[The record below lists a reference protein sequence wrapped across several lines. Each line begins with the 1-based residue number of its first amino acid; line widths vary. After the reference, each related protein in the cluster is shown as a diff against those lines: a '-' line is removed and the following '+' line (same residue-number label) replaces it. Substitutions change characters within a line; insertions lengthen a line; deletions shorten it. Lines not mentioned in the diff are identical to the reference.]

1 MFGDMKFGL
10 FDRVRRDA
18 GDRLARAVA
27 DLLPQLARRFGR
39 LAITTTDLAVERR
52 MDDAARR
59 FEAEIAERADRAAAV
74 FGELHYR
81 LLRDDDPRTADDR
94 PADGTDPGGPPV
106 AGAKLE
112 LVGDDELAEQ
122 ILAQDLAATV
132 RDTLESAYPT
142 YLARLAQMLG
152 QDVDEEGSALT
163 ARGFAV
169 AMVSSLRPFGTDP
182 LLQEP
187 LSESLRLLGA
197 PLLAGLIEAADAMM
211 ADAGLLV
218 DGPRI
223 VIERSPERPVE
234 PPLPPAHEGPRAAG
248 PQPFEVPPQAAYD
261 DGEPPVLVPEP
272 RPSSP
277 SRRRAAEPVS
287 TSPAVAQAV
296 NALLG
301 GVRGANVLGIHPIT
315 GKRHPRAAFRQAE
328 LLPTVESIERDAVAF
343 AHQTGTVPYSHDAR
357 VRFFGTLR
365 ESMRAAHVDD
375 AQLATLD
382 LVQSMFDYV
391 NDDSRIPE
399 PAKPLLWRLQM
410 PSVTLAALDPGYL
423 ANDDHSMRSLVE
435 HVAAISI
442 AYPDEIVRDGE
453 LYRRMQTLVR
463 AAEVVAHAFQVRS
476 RVLSERVAIEY
487 SRATYGMGQLVSRVV
502 RERREL
508 DATAGQPNRRDY
520 RSRPSR
526 EREQQVTERINGL
539 MAARLEGRNVPD
551 SVRDFLKDV
560 WVRHLRTRV
569 LRDGEDSAGFKVALE
584 VVDDLLWTLDGA
596 GRRRSR
602 RALAEKI
609 PKILETLTQGIGD
622 IGRRPEDFGPF
633 FDEMFL
639 IHLRRM
645 QGRKSRR
652 SADGDTVP
660 EEGLGQDDT
669 PLGDDELDAW
679 LESVP
684 TVHPGRGG
692 RAAAAGPVG
701 GHGDEDPIELGDVVS
716 RYTSLER
723 AGIDRASSDG
733 DLARRPGEGRDPE
746 EPPVLSDA
754 MGGLPPAGAPVPP
767 RVEMPALSA
776 PVDEDATPTGARDT
790 DWRTDPTTD
799 QAAHRLAEYDTDIG
813 LLDEAGDAEGNAA
826 GGEAGAGASD
836 RATDPAERRGRD
848 SGMVAPTPS
857 AMRQPDTGAR
867 VSAERSELKLRRLI
881 DETSLDDAPASPT
894 RVEIDPQQ
902 LVTNLQPGDWLQLV
916 NSHRDLVLAKV
927 AWINERRTVTLLLQ
941 HPDRLILSRHLSA
954 IGNRARRGRVFL
966 VR

>member
-10 FDRVRRDA
+10 FDRVRREA
-18 GDRLARAVA
+18 GDRLARAVG
-27 DLLPQLARRFGR
+27 DLLPQLARRLGR

-59 FEAEIAERADRAAAV
+59 FEAEISERSDRALAT
-74 FGELHYR
+74 FDELHYR
-81 LLRDDDPRTADDR
+81 LLRGEDDAADEA
-94 PADGTDPGGPPV
+94 ADGAAAAGEGPGPRSP
-106 AGAKLE
+106 ALE
-112 LVGDDELAEQ
+112 LLGDDELAEQ
-122 ILAQDLAATV
+122 ILAQDLAASV
-132 RDTLESAYPT
+132 RDTLESTYPS
-142 YLARLAQMLG
+142 YLARLGLMLG
-152 QDVDEEGSALT
+152 QEADEENSALT

-169 AMVSSLRPFGTDP
+169 AMVAALRPFGTDP
-182 LLQEP
+182 LLQDS
-187 LSESLRLLGA
+187 LNESLRLLAA
-197 PLLAGLIEAADAMM
+197 PMLAGLIEAVDTCMI
-211 ADAGLLV
+211 DAGLLV
-218 DGPRI
+218 DAPRI
-223 VIERSPERPVE
+223 VIERSPDRPGE
-234 PPLPPAHEGPRAAG
+234 PAEAPAPVRQSRD
-248 PQPFEVPPQAAYD
+248 PQPRVVDPGAA
-261 DGEPPVLVPEP
+261 DGLEDAEPPVLMPEP
-272 RPSSP
+272 RRG
-277 SRRRAAEPVS
+277 SRKRTSRVS
-287 TSPAVAQAV
+287 EDPALRSPAVAQAV

-301 GVRGANVLGIHPIT
+301 GVRGASVLGVHPIT

-328 LLPTVESIERDAVAF
+328 LLPAVESIERDAIAF

-357 VRFFGTLR
+357 ARFFGTLR
-365 ESMRAAHVDD
+365 DSMRGAHVDE

-382 LVQSMFDYV
+382 LVQAMFDYV

-526 EREQQVTERINGL
+526 EREQQVTQRINAL

-602 RALAEKI
+602 RILAEKI
-609 PKILETLTQGIGD
+609 PKILQTLTQGIGD

-652 SADGDTVP
+652 NADDDSLP
-660 EEGLGQDDT
+660 AEGLGHEDT
-669 PLGDDELDAW
+669 HVGDGDDDLDAW
-679 LESVP
+679 LEGVP
-684 TVHPGRGG
+684 TVHPTR
-692 RAAAAGPVG
+692 
-701 GHGDEDPIELGDVVS
+701 HGARDGDPLNPPDEGEPIELGDVVS
-716 RYTSLER
+716 RFSAGR
-723 AGIDRASSDG
+723 AGDPDRAD
-733 DLARRPGEGRDPE
+733 DPD
-746 EPPVLSDA
+746 EPPVLSDEV
-754 MGGLPPAGAPVPP
+754 GGLPPAGVTIPRRGDLPTSAGDDEPV
-767 RVEMPALSA
+767 E
-776 PVDEDATPTGARDT
+776 TGIRDT
-790 DWRTDPTTD
+790 DTRIDPTTD
-799 QAAHRLAEYDTDIG
+799 QAAHRLAEDDTDVG
-813 LLDEAGDAEGNAA
+813 LLDDEAGD
-826 GGEAGAGASD
+826 GEDRSRDDRSGPPTRRPEHAS
-836 RATDPAERRGRD
+836 
-848 SGMVAPTPS
+848 
-857 AMRQPDTGAR
+857 AR

-894 RVEIDPQQ
+894 RIQIDPQ
-902 LVTNLQPGDWLQLV
+902 VMMANLQPGDWLQLV
-916 NSHRDLVLAKV
+916 NSNRQLVLAKV
-927 AWINERRTVTLLLQ
+927 AWINERRTVALLLQ
-941 HPDRLILSRHLSA
+941 HPDRLILSRHLAA

>member
-1 MFGDMKFGL
+1 MKFGL

-18 GDRLARAVA
+18 GDRLARAVG
-27 DLLPQLARRFGR
+27 DLLPQLARRLGR

-59 FEAEIAERADRAAAV
+59 FEAEIGERCDRALAT
-74 FGELHYR
+74 FDELHYK
-81 LLRDDDPRTADDR
+81 LLRGQDDAADGTADDGSSSDGDR
-94 PADGTDPGGPPV
+94 ASRAPA
-106 AGAKLE
+106 LE
-112 LVGDDELAEQ
+112 LLGDDELAEQ
-122 ILAQDLAATV
+122 ILAQDLAASV

-142 YLARLAQMLG
+142 YLARLSLMLG
-152 QDVDEEGSALT
+152 QDADEENTALT

-169 AMVSSLRPFGTDP
+169 AMVAALRPFGTDP
-182 LLQEP
+182 LLQDS
-187 LSESLRLLGA
+187 LNESLRLLAA
-197 PLLAGLIEAADAMM
+197 PMLAGLIEAVDARMIE
-211 ADAGLLV
+211 AGLLV

-223 VIERSPERPVE
+223 VIERSAERPVE
-234 PPLPPAHEGPRAAG
+234 AADPPAAA
-248 PQPFEVPPQAAYD
+248 PQPVHASARAFEAPADEA
-261 DGEPPVLVPEP
+261 EPPVLVPEP
-272 RPSSP
+272 RPDG
-277 SRRRAAEPVS
+277 RKGEAREPADPTLS
-287 TSPAVAQAV
+287 SPAVAQAV

-301 GVRGANVLGIHPIT
+301 GVRGASVLGVHPIT

-328 LLPTVESIERDAVAF
+328 LLPAVESIERDAVAF

-357 VRFFGTLR
+357 ARFFGTLR
-365 ESMRAAHVDD
+365 DSMRTAHVDE

-382 LVQSMFDYV
+382 LVQAMFDYV

-526 EREQQVTERINGL
+526 EREQQVTQRINAL

-602 RALAEKI
+602 RILAEKI
-609 PKILETLTQGIGD
+609 PKILQTLTQGIGD

-652 SADGDTVP
+652 NADGDSVP
-660 EEGLGQDDT
+660 AEGLGHEDTHIGDVDD
-669 PLGDDELDAW
+669 DLDAW
-679 LESVP
+679 LEGVP
-684 TVHPGRGG
+684 TVHPTRQ
-692 RAAAAGPVG
+692 RAADGT
-701 GHGDEDPIELGDVVS
+701 GDERADEGEPIELGDVVS
-716 RYTSLER
+716 RFLTRRSDDP
-723 AGIDRASSDG
+723 DRADDS
-733 DLARRPGEGRDPE
+733 E
-746 EPPVLSDA
+746 EPPVLSDEV
-754 MGGLPPAGAPVPP
+754 GGLPPAGVTIP
-767 RVEMPALSA
+767 RRGDRVTSTRVDGGVE
-776 PVDEDATPTGARDT
+776 TGARDT
-790 DWRTDPTTD
+790 DTRIDPTTD
-799 QAAHRLAEYDTDIG
+799 QAAQRLAEDDTDVG
-813 LLDEAGDAEGNAA
+813 LLDDESE
-826 GGEAGAGASD
+826 GGE
-836 RATDPAERRGRD
+836 GRD
-848 SGMVAPTPS
+848 GDDRDGPPS
-857 AMRQPDTGAR
+857 RRPADTGAR

-881 DETSLDDAPASPT
+881 DETSLDDAPASPS
-894 RVEIDPQQ
+894 RVQIDPQSMIA
-902 LVTNLQPGDWLQLV
+902 NLQPGDWLQLV
-916 NSHRDLVLAKV
+916 NSNRELVLAKV
-927 AWINERRTVTLLLQ
+927 AWINERRTVALLLQ
-941 HPDRLILSRHLSA
+941 SPDRLILSRHLAA
-954 IGNRARRGRVFL
+954 IGNRAKRGRVFL

>member
-18 GDRLARAVA
+18 GDRLSQAVGE
-27 DLLPQLARRFGR
+27 LLPQLARRLGR

-59 FEAEIAERADRAAAV
+59 FEAEISERRDRALAA
-74 FGELHYR
+74 FDELHYK
-81 LLRDDDPRTADDR
+81 LLRDQEAGGDSPDTGAGGRSEPSG
-94 PADGTDPGGPPV
+94 PAQTPS
-106 AGAKLE
+106 ANLE
-112 LVGDDELAEQ
+112 LLGDDELAEQ
-122 ILAQDLAATV
+122 ILAQDLAASV
-132 RDTLESAYPT
+132 RDSLESAYPT

-152 QDVDEEGSALT
+152 QDIDEQNAALT

-169 AMVSSLRPFGTDP
+169 AIVASLRPFGTDP
-182 LLQEP
+182 LLQDP
-187 LSESLRLLGA
+187 LNESLRLLAA
-197 PLLAGLIEAADAMM
+197 PSLAGLIEAVDARLVE
-211 ADAGLLV
+211 AGLLV

-223 VIERSPERPVE
+223 VVVRSPDRPVE
-234 PPLPPAHEGPRAAG
+234 PPEPAPRPTRKSARKSARKDPRAHEPA
-248 PQPFEVPPQAAYD
+248 VPAEP
-261 DGEPPVLVPEP
+261 EPPVLQPEP
-272 RPSSP
+272 VDPQLLAP
-277 SRRRAAEPVS
+277 ADPAA

-301 GVRGANVLGIHPIT
+301 GVRGATVLGVHPIT

-357 VRFFGTLR
+357 ARFFGTLR
-365 ESMRAAHVDD
+365 DSMRTAHVDE

-382 LVQSMFDYV
+382 LVQAMFDYV
-391 NDDSRIPE
+391 NDDSRIPD

-526 EREQQVTERINGL
+526 EREQQVTQRINAL

-569 LRDGEDSAGFKVALE
+569 LRDGEDSAGFKVALD

-602 RALAEKI
+602 RILAEKI
-609 PKILETLTQGIGD
+609 PKILQTLTQGIGD

-652 SADGDTVP
+652 DADGDTLP
-660 EEGLGQDDT
+660 DEGLGHDDT
-669 PLGDDELDAW
+669 HVGDDDLDAW

-684 TVHPGRGG
+684 TVRQRQAGL
-692 RAAAAGPVG
+692 AAGEASSEV
-701 GHGDEDPIELGDVVS
+701 DPIELGDVVS
-716 RYTSLER
+716 RFSRTGDDAGRTSD
-723 AGIDRASSDG
+723 AANDRD
-733 DLARRPGEGRDPE
+733 
-746 EPPVLSDA
+746 EPPVLSDEVED
-754 MGGLPPAGAPVPP
+754 LPPAGVSVP
-767 RVEMPALSA
+767 RRDDTRTRRDDTRTAAGDDDDVETGTGG
-776 PVDEDATPTGARDT
+776 VDSRI
-790 DWRTDPTTD
+790 DPTTD
-799 QAAHRLAEYDTDIG
+799 QAAHRLAEYDTDVG
-813 LLDEAGDAEGNAA
+813 LIDDETTDADEGAA
-826 GGEAGAGASD
+826 GA
-836 RATDPAERRGRD
+836 ATTPA
-848 SGMVAPTPS
+848 APTRP
-857 AMRQPDTGAR
+857 QDTGAR

-881 DETSLDDAPASPT
+881 DETSLDDVPTAPI
-894 RVEIDPQQ
+894 RLQVDPQQ
-902 LVTNLQPGDWLQLV
+902 LIADLQPGDWLQLI
-916 NSHRDLVLAKV
+916 NSQRELVLAKV

-941 HPDRLILSRHLSA
+941 YPDRLILSRHLSA
-954 IGNRARRGRVFL
+954 IANRARRGRVFL

>member
-18 GDRLARAVA
+18 GDRLARAVGE
-27 DLLPQLARRFGR
+27 LLPQLARRLGR
-39 LAITTTDLAVERR
+39 LSISTTDLAAERR

-59 FEAEIAERADRAAAV
+59 FEAEISERSDRALAS
-74 FGELHYR
+74 FDELHYR
-81 LLRDDDPRTADDR
+81 LLRADDDQEAVSTDAQAK
-94 PADGTDPGGPPV
+94 PAS
-106 AGAKLE
+106 LE
-112 LVGDDELAEQ
+112 LLGDDELAEQ

-132 RDTLESAYPT
+132 RDSLESAYPT
-142 YLARLAQMLG
+142 YLARLSQMLG
-152 QDVDEEGSALT
+152 QEIDEENAALT
-163 ARGFAV
+163 ARGFSI
-169 AMVSSLRPFGTDP
+169 AMVASLRPFGTDP

-187 LSESLRLLGA
+187 LNESLRLLAA
-197 PLLAGLIEAADAMM
+197 PLLTELVEAVDQQMVE
-211 ADAGLLV
+211 AGLLA

-223 VIERSPERPVE
+223 VIVRSPDRAVE
-234 PPLPPAHEGPRAAG
+234 PEPAAPVADSRPALPPQPRAVE
-248 PQPFEVPPQAAYD
+248 PVDLLD
-261 DGEPPVLVPEP
+261 DDIEPPVLLPDPESLHEPATEP
-272 RPSSP
+272 RALPVDP
-277 SRRRAAEPVS
+277 AA

-301 GVRGANVLGIHPIT
+301 GARGASVLGVHPIT

-343 AHQTGTVPYSHDAR
+343 AHQTGTVPYSHEAR
-357 VRFFGTLR
+357 GRYFGSLR
-365 ESMRAAHVDD
+365 ESMRSAHIDE

-382 LVQSMFDYV
+382 LVQAMFDYV

-526 EREQQVTERINGL
+526 EREQQVTQRINSL

-569 LRDGEDSAGFKVALE
+569 LRDGEDSAGFKVAFD

-596 GRRRSR
+596 GRKRSR

-609 PKILETLTQGIGD
+609 PKILQTLTTGIGD

-652 SADGDTVP
+652 SVDGDTTSA
-660 EEGLGQDDT
+660 EGLSHEDT
-669 PLGDDELDAW
+669 RIGDGDDDGWTEAD
-679 LESVP
+679 P
-684 TVHPGRGG
+684 TVRPSRRTGPGLP
-692 RAAAAGPVG
+692 ALPPASD
-701 GHGDEDPIELGDVVS
+701 DESIELGDVVS
-716 RYTSLER
+716 RF
-723 AGIDRASSDG
+723 SSRRDEDPADG
-733 DLARRPGEGRDPE
+733 D
-746 EPPVLSDA
+746 EPPVLSDPVD
-754 MGGLPPAGAPVPP
+754 GLPQTDTHLAGRPGQG
-767 RVEMPALSA
+767 EDQAL
-776 PVDEDATPTGARDT
+776 GRDL
-790 DWRTDPTTD
+790 DRDDGQASRADGPRTDVEAVTDTRVVPTTD
-799 QAAHRLAEYDTDIG
+799 QAAHRLA
-813 LLDEAGDAEGNAA
+813 DEDAETGIAD
-826 GGEAGAGASD
+826 G
-836 RATDPAERRGRD
+836 GRD
-848 SGMVAPTPS
+848 GGRDAARPSHDLFEAAEAPATP
-857 AMRQPDTGAR
+857 AAEDTGAR

-881 DETSLDDAPASPT
+881 DETSLDDVPSAPV
-894 RVEIDPQQ
+894 RLQIDSQQ
-902 LVTNLQPGDWLQLV
+902 MVNELKPGDWLQLL
-916 NSHRDLVLAKV
+916 NSNRELVLAKV
-927 AWINERRTVTLLLQ
+927 AWINERRSVILLLQ
-941 HPDRLILSRHLSA
+941 YPDRLILSRHMSA
-954 IGNRARRGRVFL
+954 IANRARRGRVFL